1 MRGKSVGLLGTT
13 IAEPPCRDADAELIA
28 DLVKGEGLS
37 WHTGLLTDEELKWWE
52 ESLLLLVI
60 VMALGWM
67 FLLFIVF
74 WPWSAWGRRGCSEV
88 IIAGVH
94 HGSG

>member
-13 IAEPPCRDADAELIA
+13 IAEPPCRGADAELVA

-60 VMALGWM
+60 VMALENTTPQGCAGSANAHCAVNWM
-67 FLLFIVF
+67 
-74 WPWSAWGRRGCSEV
+74 P
-88 IIAGVH
+88 AG
-94 HGSG
+94 SPQRK